1 MSIDILAVENW
12 ATAIG
17 QLTAKQLAMAPHRLV
32 RRSTVDTTTLSDKQI
47 ERR

>member
-1 MSIDILAVENW
+1 MSIDMLAVENW

-17 QLTAKQLAMAPHRLV
+17 QLTAKQLATARHRRA
-32 RRSTVDTTTLSDKQI
+32 RRYTVDKTTLSDTQI